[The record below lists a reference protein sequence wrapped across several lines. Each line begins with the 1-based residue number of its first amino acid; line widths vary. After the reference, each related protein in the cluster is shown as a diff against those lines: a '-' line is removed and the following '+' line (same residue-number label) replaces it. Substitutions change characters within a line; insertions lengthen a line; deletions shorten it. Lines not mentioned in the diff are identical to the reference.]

1 MALNLVIIPLAFTL
15 ALSWLNRQTK
25 KLLVTYWGLNS
36 QVWLGG
42 LGIMIHEASHLLTAL
57 VFRHHIDGVKL
68 LQFPSTDQQTLGYVR
83 HSWNQHS
90 KYQRLGNFFIGLAP
104 VVGCS
109 LVLAGLGFWLVP
121 NLTQLV
127 LNFGQHLSSGQ
138 VIELP
143 TNFVSDKWWAIIL
156 FLLLATNISWGG
168 FDLSPADLQNTSL
181 GAWLWVAI
189 LIGSTIFLTLI
200 SPQGSWLIWLSRLGW
215 IWTIL
220 LGFALILA
228 LILHCLLRI
237 VIRFTT

>member
-1 MALNLVIIPLAFTL
+1 M
-15 ALSWLNRQTK
+15 
-25 KLLVTYWGLNS
+25 
-36 QVWLGG
+36 
-42 LGIMIHEASHLLTAL
+42 
-57 VFRHHIDGVKL
+57 
-68 LQFPSTDQQTLGYVR
+68 R
-83 HSWNQHS
+83 HSWNKHS
-90 KYQRLGNFFIGLAP
+90 KYQRLGNFFIGLSP

-121 NLTQLV
+121 NLMQLV
-127 LNFGQHLSSGQ
+127 LNFGQHLSSGR
-138 VIELP
+138 VIEFP

-156 FLLLATNISWGG
+156 FILLATNISWGG